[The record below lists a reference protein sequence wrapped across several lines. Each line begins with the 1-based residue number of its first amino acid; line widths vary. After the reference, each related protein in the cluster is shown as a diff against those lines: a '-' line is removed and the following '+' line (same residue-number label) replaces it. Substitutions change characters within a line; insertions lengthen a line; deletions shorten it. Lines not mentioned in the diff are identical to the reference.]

1 MIHVKHPASGFYIHP
16 IKIYISVSN
25 MARKRKTG
33 ESAAAWRRKFAEVA
47 RECSVEAKKKGIRF
61 QDCIKQKLRH

>member
-1 MIHVKHPASGFYIHP
+1 
-16 IKIYISVSN
+16 